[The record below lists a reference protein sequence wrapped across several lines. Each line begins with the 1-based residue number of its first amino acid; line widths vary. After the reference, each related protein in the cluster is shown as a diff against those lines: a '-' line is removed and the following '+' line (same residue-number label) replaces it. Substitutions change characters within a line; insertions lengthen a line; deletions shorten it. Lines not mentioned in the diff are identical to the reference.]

1 MYTAYSNALHAPLE
15 PILHA
20 SPMRLKVLGVFTL
33 CGQLL
38 FGWLWLAVFP
48 QPYENIQLRTVV
60 ASLSLFLVWNHFAE
74 RPDAIETEWMFAC
87 VMWAQLPFL
96 FMLLYFL
103 NGASTAW
110 FGSVV
115 AMVVVYYQL
124 TDWRL
129 ATLGIL
135 VAICVSFGVDVLLF
149 TPGQVSISVTSA
161 QGAVIFFAWASAL
174 VLSISAANLRRI
186 RMENSLTTMGI
197 IAHELRT
204 PLATLSLL
212 GDALRNEAAPHNGSV
227 ENAHL
232 AGIAARMYA
241 LSRSMNEQ
249 IDMQIANAGMLR
261 SAPSSELLSA
271 SALVRSAVL
280 RYPFKHPAEKNSFEV
295 AMLADFQFAG
305 TGQLVEQ
312 VILNLLKNA
321 FMAVALN
328 QKPPSSPAVRL
339 EVTCTEKMGCIK
351 VYDRGIGMDTKI
363 AAKIFEPF
371 FSTHASAGHGLGLAF
386 CKTVVSAAG
395 GKILVASELGV
406 GTCFTVLLP
415 LASPGS
421 YNISQRISAI
431 ISKIS

>member
-1 MYTAYSNALHAPLE
+1 MYLAIATALRAPLE

-20 SPMRLKVLGVFTL
+20 SPLRLKALGVFTL
-33 CGQLL
+33 VGQLL
-38 FGWLWLAVFP
+38 FGWLWLVVFP
-48 QPYENIQLRTVV
+48 QPYENLLLRAVI
-60 ASLSLFLVWNHFAE
+60 ASLSVLLVWNHFAE
-74 RPDAIETEWMFAC
+74 RPDALDTEWVFVC

-129 ATLGIL
+129 ATLGLIA
-135 VAICVSFGVDVLLF
+135 AIFAAFALDSLFF
-149 TPGQVSISVTSA
+149 TPGQVSLSATSA
-161 QGAVIFFAWASAL
+161 QAAVIFFAWASAL

-212 GDALRNEAAPHNGSV
+212 GDALRNAAGDYPEGADSQR
-227 ENAHL
+227 L
-232 AGIAARMYA
+232 MGISTRMYA

-249 IDMQIANAGMLR
+249 IDMQIANAGMMRHTQPTELV
-261 SAPSSELLSA
+261 SADA
-271 SALVRSAVL
+271 AVRAAVL
-280 RYPFKHPAEKNSFEV
+280 RYPFKHPAEKASLEV
-295 AMLADFQFAG
+295 AIVSDFQFAG
-305 TGQLVEQ
+305 TGRLFEQ

-321 FMAVALN
+321 FMAMALS
-328 QKPPSSPAVRL
+328 QKPPNPPDVRI
-339 EVTCTEKMGCIK
+339 EVTCTDKLGCIK
-351 VYDRGIGMDTKI
+351 IYDRGIGIDAKL

-371 FSTHASAGHGLGLAF
+371 FSTQANAGHGLGLAF
-386 CKTVVSAAG
+386 CKAVITVSG
-395 GKILVASELGV
+395 GKIQAASELGV
-406 GTCFTVLLP
+406 GTCFTVWLP
-415 LASPGS
+415 VASPGS
-421 YNISQRISAI
+421 YNIVQRISAI
-431 ISKIS
+431 ISKLS

>member
-1 MYTAYSNALHAPLE
+1 MYNAITSALQAPLE

-20 SPMRLKVLGVFTL
+20 SPMRLKVLGIFTL
-33 CGQLL
+33 LGQLL
-38 FGWLWLAVFP
+38 FGWLWLVVFP
-48 QPYENIQLRTVV
+48 QPYENIQFRTVV
-60 ASLSLFLVWNHFAE
+60 ASLSLLLVWNHFSE
-74 RPDAIETEWMFAC
+74 RPDAKDTQWMFAC

-115 AMVVVYYQL
+115 AMVLVYYQL

-129 ATLGIL
+129 ATLGLIA
-135 VAICVSFGVDVLLF
+135 AICVAFGVDMLVF
-149 TPGQVSISVTSA
+149 SPGQVSISFTSS
-161 QGAVIFFAWASAL
+161 QVAVIFFAWASAL

-212 GDALRNEAAPHNGSV
+212 GDALRNEAEPHNGSA
-227 ENAHL
+227 ENARL
-232 AGIAARMYA
+232 AGITARIYA

-249 IDMQIANAGMLR
+249 IDMQIANAGMLH
-261 SAPSSELLSA
+261 SAPSSELLAA
-271 SALVRSAVL
+271 SAVIRAAVI
-280 RYPFKHPAEKNSFEV
+280 RYPFKHPAEKNSLEV
-295 AMLADFQFAG
+295 AVLSDFQFAG
-305 TGQLVEQ
+305 TGRLFEQ

-321 FMAVALN
+321 FMAVALS
-328 QKPPSSPAVRL
+328 QKPSHLPAVRL
-339 EVTCTEKMGCIK
+339 EVTCTEKLGCIK
-351 VYDRGIGMDTKI
+351 VYDRGIGMDAKI

-421 YNISQRISAI
+421 HNIAQRISAI
-431 ISKIS
+431 ISKIA